1 MNDLAVLASAVMRQ
15 ADLAP
20 SYGLTLSVRLS
31 CSGEALQTCPLT
43 ALSFRIC
50 LLQYQGSDVSCSSW
64 LLLSSAAA
72 SVQAGAG
79 GCQDVVKQ
87 TL

>member
-31 CSGEALQTCPLT
+31 CSGEA
-43 ALSFRIC
+43 
-50 LLQYQGSDVSCSSW
+50 
-64 LLLSSAAA
+64 
-72 SVQAGAG
+72 
-79 GCQDVVKQ
+79 
-87 TL
+87 